1 VLPLLSFEYHAL
13 APDQRGHGDSDK
25 PACCYTADDCAA
37 DVNVFM
43 EALGL
48 EKATLVGHSNGGLIA
63 QRVALSY
70 PHRIG
75 RLVQMGS
82 PITLVHNEAVAQAGK
97 EMLAL
102 EDPIPKE
109 FVRKFEEGTIHHPAP
124 EGFLAGALSECLK
137 VPARLWR
144 DY

>member
-1 VLPLLSFEYHAL
+1 MLPLLSFEYHAL

-25 PACCYTADDCAA
+25 PTCCYTADDCAA
-37 DVNVFM
+37 DVDAFM

-48 EKATLVGHSNGGLIA
+48 EKATLVGHSSGGLIA

-75 RLVQMGS
+75 RLVQIGS
-82 PITLVHNEAVAQAGK
+82 PVTLVHNEAVAQAGRRCSRWK
-97 EMLAL
+97 
-102 EDPIPKE
+102 ISKE
-109 FVRKFEEGTIHHPAP
+109 FVRRFVEGTIHHPAP
-124 EGFLAGALSECLK
+124 EEFLAGAASECLK